1 MQWSFDWCPVFF
13 LLCHA
18 LFLETFLCYG
28 FPLFFCFYFI
38 LLFIIQM
45 HEPQGRR
52 SWALLSLGSL
62 PSGSIVG
69 SKYTL
74 EVNSEERRQVEAL
87 TQLSG
92 MLSIDAEE
100 SLSAFS
106 LDSFVLVLV
115 GLPNHESNLDIML
128 LRPGH
133 WSINVMYC
141 FLHV

>member
-1 MQWSFDWCPVFF
+1 M
-13 LLCHA
+13 
-18 LFLETFLCYG
+18 
-28 FPLFFCFYFI
+28 
-38 LLFIIQM
+38 
-45 HEPQGRR
+45 
-52 SWALLSLGSL
+52 SLGSL
-62 PSGSIVG
+62 PFGSIVG

-100 SLSAFS
+100 SLSASS

-133 WSINVMYC
+133 
-141 FLHV
+141 